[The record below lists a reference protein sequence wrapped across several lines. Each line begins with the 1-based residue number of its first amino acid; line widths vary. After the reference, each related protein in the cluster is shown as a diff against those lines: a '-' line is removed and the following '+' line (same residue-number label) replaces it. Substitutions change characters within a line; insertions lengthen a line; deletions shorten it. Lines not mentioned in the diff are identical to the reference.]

1 MTHRIIYM
9 GTPDF
14 SCPALRALVHH
25 PNVDVALVVTQPDR
39 PAGRGRQLQTSPV
52 RKLAESLEL
61 PVYQPPS
68 LRTAEQR
75 QPLVDIQPDL
85 IVVAAYG
92 LILGQSVL
100 ELPTQGCVNLHA
112 SLLPR
117 YRGASPISAA
127 ILNGDHETGVT
138 LMRMERG
145 LDTGPMF
152 DVAGIGIAGHDT
164 MASLTERLAATAADL
179 LMRNVDALLDGSL
192 ESITQ
197 PLGATLTRPL
207 IKGDGWIDWTR
218 PANEIERLVRAMWP
232 WPRAWTTLPDGSS
245 FQVHAASVEFASG
258 DASPG
263 TIRSDRSGLLV
274 RCGDAWL
281 RVERGQLAGGKPL
294 AGAQLEANP
303 KLGDGTTLGNLDRPT
318 VPGPMIRPVG
328 EG

>member
-14 SCPALRALVHH
+14 SCPALQALVRH

-39 PAGRGRQLQTSPV
+39 PAGRGRRLQASPV
-52 RKLAESLEL
+52 KQLAGSLEI

-68 LRTAEQR
+68 LRSAEQR
-75 QPLVDIQPDL
+75 QPLVEVMPDL
-85 IVVAAYG
+85 IMVAAYG
-92 LILGQSVL
+92 LILGRSVL
-100 ELPTQGCVNLHA
+100 DLPTRGCVNLHA
-112 SLLPR
+112 SILPQ

-152 DVAGIGIAGHDT
+152 DKAHIRIAGADT
-164 MASLTERLAATAADL
+164 TASLTERLAATAADL
-179 LMRNVDALLDGSL
+179 VIRNVDALLDGSL
-192 ESITQ
+192 EAVAQ
-197 PLGATLTRPL
+197 PPGATLTRPL
-207 IKGDGWIDWTR
+207 VKGDGWIDWTC
-218 PANEIERLVRAMWP
+218 PTVEIERQVRAMWS

-245 FQVHAASVEFASG
+245 FQIHAASVEA
-258 DASPG
+258 DDDVTPG
-263 TIRSDRSGLLV
+263 VIRTDQAAFLV
-274 RCGDAWL
+274 GCGDGSL

-294 AGAQLEANP
+294 DGQQLANIP
-303 KLGDGTTLGNLDRPT
+303 KLGDATRLGGLDRPT
-318 VPGPMIRPVG
+318 VPGPMIQPVG